1 MEDHNS
7 HRAEAFGPAEI
18 GALAHLYRGEMYQS
32 KVWRNRLDT
41 TANWAI
47 VTTGI
52 ALSLTFS
59 NVDASPIPML
69 LVNWVVVVFL
79 LLEARRYLYYDLF
92 RVRLRV
98 IEINFYGPLLRGQ
111 GTPIDNH
118 WNDLL
123 ADDYRDVRFH
133 MSLMEAVGRRIRR
146 IYGWIFAVLLICY
159 FGKIFVHPTPLSS
172 IDQLWARAA
181 IGPIPG
187 EVALGIGLLFHGAW
201 IAVALITL
209 RSHKA
214 LELPH
219 RRTGPDLLLEVA
231 GLVSGSEKLTQA
243 T

>member
-59 NVDASPIPML
+59 NIDASPIPML

-98 IEINFYGPLLRGQ
+98 MEINFYGPLLRGQ
-111 GTPIDNH
+111 GTLH
-118 WNDLL
+118 
-123 ADDYRDVRFH
+123 
-133 MSLMEAVGRRIRR
+133 
-146 IYGWIFAVLLICY
+146 
-159 FGKIFVHPTPLSS
+159 
-172 IDQLWARAA
+172 
-181 IGPIPG
+181 
-187 EVALGIGLLFHGAW
+187 
-201 IAVALITL
+201 
-209 RSHKA
+209 
-214 LELPH
+214 
-219 RRTGPDLLLEVA
+219 
-231 GLVSGSEKLTQA
+231 
-243 T
+243 